1 MDDVEDQSL
10 NTEVAPQETVQ
21 EHSETQSQGIQSEKP
36 KEDSRQEYNWREL
49 NRAKKDL
56 ERKLK
61 MQEELNERLL
71 QMTAQSSHSS
81 KIVEK
86 EDEDADDAF
95 IEKGKVKKL
104 AKSTV
109 APLEQ
114 KIQELEEKL
123 NKQQQANFIQD
134 LKRRYSDFDDV
145 VTPETMQLLEEQE
158 PELAATIVELKD
170 PYKIGIQTYKYIKAL
185 NISQK
190 ATESRRGK
198 EVDKKLEK
206 NSKTI
211 QTPQAYDKRPLAQA
225 FRMTE
230 TEKKAIYEE
239 MLGFA
244 RMAGSVP
251 EM

>member
-1 MDDVEDQSL
+1 
-10 NTEVAPQETVQ
+10 
-21 EHSETQSQGIQSEKP
+21 
-36 KEDSRQEYNWREL
+36 
-49 NRAKKDL
+49 RAKKDL

-206 NSKTI
+206 
-211 QTPQAYDKRPLAQA
+211 
-225 FRMTE
+225 
-230 TEKKAIYEE
+230 
-239 MLGFA
+239 
-244 RMAGSVP
+244 
-251 EM
+251 